1 MAVRFLSATS
11 GLSPL
16 FGPKSNARSFLTLH
30 LKLFGAISSREVN
43 Q

>member
-1 MAVRFLSATS
+1 MAVRSVNASS

-16 FGPKSNARSFLTLH
+16 FGPKSNVSSFLTLH
-30 LKLFGAISSREVN
+30 LKLFGSTSNRAVN